1 MLTLVLSLLKEV
13 IPTLYNSIYKAS
25 EHLATEINSL
35 ERKLTTL
42 PDGNLICCHHKSF
55 FKWYHRTATDR
66 IYIPKSNE
74 SLIQAL
80 SQKKYLTCLLEDYQN
95 EKYAM
100 DAYLKTHKDSK
111 VNKLFQTTP
120 ELTKFLSC
128 PTHSNSDILQEWINE
143 PFPTNPNHPENL
155 IHLTPNGHST
165 RSKSEAMIAMSLF
178 NNNIPYRYECK
189 LILNNICIYPDF
201 TIMHPI
207 TYQIYYWEH
216 FGMLDDPDY
225 YNSFCKKINLY
236 TASGI
241 IPMQN
246 LIITTETINTP
257 LTTLNIQKTIDFF
270 LK

>member
-1 MLTLVLSLLKEV
+1 MLTLFLSLFKEV
-13 IPTLYNSIYKAS
+13 ITTLYENILNAS
-25 EHLATEINSL
+25 QHLATEIEDL

-42 PDGNLICCHHKSF
+42 PNGNLICCHHNSF
-55 FKWYHRTATDR
+55 CKWYHKTSTDR

-74 SLIQAL
+74 SLIQPLA
-80 SQKKYLTCLLEDYQN
+80 QRKYLTCLLEDYQS
-95 EKYAM
+95 EKEAM
-100 DAYLKTHKDSK
+100 DAYLRKHKDSK
-111 VNKLFQTTP
+111 IEKLFQTTP
-120 ELTKFLSC
+120 EISKFLPKTKDKS
-128 PTHSNSDILQEWINE
+128 HILEKWINE
-143 PFPTNPNHPENL
+143 PFQTNPNHPEKL

-189 LILNNICIYPDF
+189 LELNNFTIYPDF

-216 FGMLDDPDY
+216 FGMLDDTEY
-225 YNSFCKKINLY
+225 YNTVCKKINMY
-236 TASGI
+236 TSNGI

-246 LIITTETINTP
+246 LIITCETINSP
-257 LTTLNIQKTIDFF
+257 LTTLSIQKTIDCF